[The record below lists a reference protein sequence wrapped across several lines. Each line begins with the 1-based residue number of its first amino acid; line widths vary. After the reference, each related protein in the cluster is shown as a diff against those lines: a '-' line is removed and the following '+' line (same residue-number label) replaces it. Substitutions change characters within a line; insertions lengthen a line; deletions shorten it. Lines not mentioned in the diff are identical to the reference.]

1 MELSFP
7 KSSRVASRASRLVSQ
22 EVEKEQMTTDIS
34 GQKCLE
40 SLKSLSQGGLLAK
53 MCEAL
58 LVSKTAWY
66 SRQCALT
73 WKVKVTKYKRSI
85 FQLSASAHRTKEN
98 EFGLWR
104 TPDAV
109 SGGSNL
115 PGIQKALDQG
125 HLKRPSGQQ
134 IQVRLQD
141 QVKEPRLWPTPKV
154 SGQENLDTLIKRK
167 GLRQATQHNLT
178 AAAQMWPTPTQ
189 GMWKQ
194 DVNDKGE
201 YAKRIQKKG
210 NQIMLPAAVKLWPTP
225 RAKEP
230 GRTTKGYGRGLA
242 ELVEGKE
249 QLEPKKMWPTPTT
262 MDHVKRKGMRPSR
275 AATNRKTGYLSE
287 MVMMWPTPTVNDS
300 KNNAGPSQFK
310 RKGTNLNVAVAKA
323 GETSGTLNPTWV
335 EWLMGYPA
343 EYTDL
348 KDWETLS
355 SRKSRK
361 K

>member
-1 MELSFP
+1 MSEKLPKKNSKQMELNLP
-7 KSSRVASRASRLVSQ
+7 KSSRVVSPVSRSVSQ

-66 SRQCALT
+66 SKQCALT

-85 FQLSASAHRTKEN
+85 FQLSASAHRTKEK

-141 QVKEPRLWPTPKV
+141 QVKEPRLWPTP
-154 SGQENLDTLIKRK
+154 
-167 GLRQATQHNLT
+167 
-178 AAAQMWPTPTQ
+178 
-189 GMWKQ
+189 
-194 DVNDKGE
+194 
-201 YAKRIQKKG
+201 
-210 NQIMLPAAVKLWPTP
+210 

-249 QLEPKKMWPTPTT
+249 QLESKKMWPTPTQ
-262 MDHVKRKGMRPSR
+262 GMW
-275 AATNRKTGYLSE
+275 KQD
-287 MVMMWPTPTVNDS
+287 VNDNGEYAKQCRPKS
-300 KNNAGPSQFK
+300 IQEEGNELECSSSQSGGNFWDIEPDVGRVVNGLPGRVHRLKGLGNAIVPQIAEEIG
-310 RKGTNLNVAVAKA
+310 RAIMKA
-323 GETSGTLNPTWV
+323 EQQ
-335 EWLMGYPA
+335 
-343 EYTDL
+343 
-348 KDWETLS
+348 
-355 SRKSRK
+355 
-361 K
+361 

>member
-1 MELSFP
+1 MSEKLPKKNSKQMELNLP
-7 KSSRVASRASRLVSQ
+7 KSSRVVSPVSRSVSQ

-66 SRQCALT
+66 SKQCALT

-85 FQLSASAHRTKEN
+85 FQLSASAHRTKEK

-141 QVKEPRLWPTPKV
+141 QVKEPRLWPTP
-154 SGQENLDTLIKRK
+154 
-167 GLRQATQHNLT
+167 
-178 AAAQMWPTPTQ
+178 
-189 GMWKQ
+189 
-194 DVNDKGE
+194 
-201 YAKRIQKKG
+201 
-210 NQIMLPAAVKLWPTP
+210 

-249 QLEPKKMWPTPTT
+249 QLESKKMWPTPTQG
-262 MDHVKRKGMRPSR
+262 MWKQDVNDNGEYAKRIQKKGNQIMLPAAVKLWPTPTNQSAGKGKFLETLTTKEGEPAKQGER
-275 AATNRKTGYLSE
+275 AYNPKTGKHVQITLDRA
-287 MVMMWPTPTVNDS
+287 VKLWPTPTVNDS

>member
-1 MELSFP
+1 MELNLQ
-7 KSSRVASRASRLVSQ
+7 KSSRVVSRASRLVSQ

-66 SRQCALT
+66 SKQCALT

-85 FQLSASAHRTKEN
+85 FQLSASAHRTKEK

-141 QVKEPRLWPTPKV
+141 QVKEPRLWPTP
-154 SGQENLDTLIKRK
+154 
-167 GLRQATQHNLT
+167 
-178 AAAQMWPTPTQ
+178 
-189 GMWKQ
+189 
-194 DVNDKGE
+194 
-201 YAKRIQKKG
+201 
-210 NQIMLPAAVKLWPTP
+210 

-249 QLEPKKMWPTPTT
+249 QLESKKMWPTPTQG
-262 MDHVKRKGMRPSR
+262 MWKQDVNDNGEYAKRIQKKGNQIMLPAAVK
-275 AATNRKTGYLSE
+275 L
-287 MVMMWPTPTVNDS
+287 WPTPTVNDS

>member
-1 MELSFP
+1 MELNLP
-7 KSSRVASRASRLVSQ
+7 KSSRVVFRASRLVSQ

-141 QVKEPRLWPTPKV
+141 QVKEPRLWPTP
-154 SGQENLDTLIKRK
+154 
-167 GLRQATQHNLT
+167 
-178 AAAQMWPTPTQ
+178 
-189 GMWKQ
+189 
-194 DVNDKGE
+194 
-201 YAKRIQKKG
+201 
-210 NQIMLPAAVKLWPTP
+210 

-249 QLEPKKMWPTPTT
+249 QLESKKMWPTPTQGMWKQDVNDNGEYAKRIQKKGNQIMLPAAVKLWPTPTT

-287 MVMMWPTPTVNDS
+287 MVMMWPTPVQDDVHYR
-300 KNNAGPSQFK
+300 KNKYKQG
-310 RKGTNLNVAVAKA
+310 GTALSTKA
-323 GETSGTLNPTWV
+323 GGTLNPTWV

>member
-1 MELSFP
+1 
-7 KSSRVASRASRLVSQ
+7 
-22 EVEKEQMTTDIS
+22 
-34 GQKCLE
+34 
-40 SLKSLSQGGLLAK
+40 
-53 MCEAL
+53 
-58 LVSKTAWY
+58 
-66 SRQCALT
+66 
-73 WKVKVTKYKRSI
+73 VKVTKYKRSI

-249 QLEPKKMWPTPTT
+249 QLESKK
-262 MDHVKRKGMRPSR
+262 
-275 AATNRKTGYLSE
+275 
-287 MVMMWPTPTVNDS
+287 MWPTPTVNDS

>member
-1 MELSFP
+1 MSEKLRKKNSKQMELNLP
-7 KSSRVASRASRLVSQ
+7 KSSRVVSRASRSVSQ

-141 QVKEPRLWPTPKV
+141 QVKEPRLWPTP
-154 SGQENLDTLIKRK
+154 
-167 GLRQATQHNLT
+167 TQDIANNRTKKYKQGGTPLT
-178 AAAQMWPTPTQ
+178 
-189 GMWKQ
+189 
-194 DVNDKGE
+194 V
-201 YAKRIQKKG
+201 
-210 NQIMLPAAVKLWPTP
+210 AV
-225 RAKEP
+225 
-230 GRTTKGYGRGLA
+230 
-242 ELVEGKE
+242 
-249 QLEPKKMWPTPTT
+249 KMWPTPTT

>member
-1 MELSFP
+1 MELNLP

-225 RAKEP
+225 
-230 GRTTKGYGRGLA
+230 
-242 ELVEGKE
+242 
-249 QLEPKKMWPTPTT
+249 TT